1 MESPGIVSTFP
12 MRNSKEEA
20 GSDGWLTSS
29 FFIQQFRSFINIKEK
44 LAHLRQGGKNNAQ
57 LAGNTGHDI

>member
-1 MESPGIVSTFP
+1 